1 MLRSVQSDDH
11 TLKKDTRMI
20 KSITTSLPFLNPL
33 SSKKKKEKIKKR
45 IYPLEFNSDNGGECL
60 FPRGGFYSM

>member
-33 SSKKKKEKIKKR
+33 SSKKKRKKKKR
-45 IYPLEFNSDNGGECL
+45 IYPLEFKGDHGGECL
-60 FPRGGFYSM
+60 FPRGGFIP